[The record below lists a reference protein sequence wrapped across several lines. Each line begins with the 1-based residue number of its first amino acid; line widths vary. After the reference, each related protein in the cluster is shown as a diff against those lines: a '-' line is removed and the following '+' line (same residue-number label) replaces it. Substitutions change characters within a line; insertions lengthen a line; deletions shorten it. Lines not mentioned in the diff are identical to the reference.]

1 MTRLPRPNPGGRSLW
16 AGVVGAF
23 SLTELL
29 VVVAIL
35 AVLIALL
42 LPAFQA
48 VRLAGMGA
56 KDLNNHRQ
64 LNIGFTTYFT
74 EQKSRFMGV
83 DTGRFTWDWVQG
95 QSNLTPAGNETELAL
110 TKGRM
115 WPQVGNKLVY
125 KSPFDPFSEAQRL
138 RTYSFNSFISTG
150 EGPLMGGPPTWQP
163 STLTKLLKPPETI
176 VTCCEY
182 DHRGYNINGFGVD
195 MSGSG
200 VWIDKIAP
208 WYVGHW
214 TMSFADGSTL
224 AYQHAARQVEV
235 DAVMT
240 LPQNN
245 ISFPGPDYDWVRR
258 HLAPGLN

>member
-1 MTRLPRPNPGGRSLW
+1 MSARVTERSFRIQRNLRTT
-16 AGVVGAF
+16 GF

-35 AVLIALL
+35 AILLALL

-48 VRLAGMGA
+48 IKLAGMGTL
-56 KDLNNHRQ
+56 DLNNHRQ
-64 LNIGFTTYFT
+64 LNIGFTTYTT
-74 EQKSRFMGV
+74 EQQGRFMGV
-83 DTGRFTWDWVQG
+83 DTGRFSWDWVQG
-95 QSNLTPAGNETELAL
+95 QSNLNAYGNETELAL

-115 WPQVGNKLVY
+115 WPMVGNKLAY
-125 KSPFDPFSEAQRL
+125 KSPFDPFSDAQRL

-150 EGPLMGGPPTWQP
+150 EGPQMGGPPTWQP
-163 STLTKLLKPPETI
+163 NTVTKLLKPSETV

-195 MSGSG
+195 MSGIG

-208 WYVGHW
+208 WYIGHW
-214 TMSFADGSTL
+214 TFSFSDGSSL
-224 AYQHAARQVEV
+224 AYPHAARQVDV
-235 DAVMT
+235 DYFMT

-245 ISFPGPDYDWVRR
+245 IFFPGPDYDWVRK